1 MGHSR
6 AEKEQSRER
15 ILEAAARMIREVGPN
30 GISIAD
36 LMKSANM
43 THGGFYGHF
52 PSRENLIVAAIERAI
67 DDGAKSFASL
77 PDGEDPGSVKS
88 IANRY
93 LSTPHRDN
101 IARGCALASLGT
113 EVGRLEERQGRQLL
127 QEHAENRFDHMAEA
141 MGGGEDTK
149 DASVAAWCTM
159 VGAVVLSRVFRG
171 SKRADEILEI
181 ARKSVQDF
189 AAKSGTAETPP
200 SDGESLPRAKKTG
213 IKKGAPNKPGP
224 QNGD

>member
-36 LMKSANM
+36 LMKSANL

-52 PSRENLIVAAIERAI
+52 PSRDALIQAAIERAI
-67 DDGAKSFASL
+67 DDGSKSFVSR
-77 PDGEDPGSVKS
+77 PEGEDPGTVKS

-101 IARGCALASLGT
+101 IARSCAIASLAT
-113 EVGRLEERQGRQLL
+113 DIGRLDDRQGRQLL
-127 QEHAENRFDHMAEA
+127 GKHVEDRFVQMAEA
-141 MGGGEDTK
+141 MGGGAGAQ
-149 DASVAAWCTM
+149 DAAVAAWCTM
-159 VGAVVLSRVFRG
+159 VGAMALSRVFRG
-171 SKRADEILEI
+171 SKRADEILKL
-181 ARKSVQDF
+181 ARQAVLDLESAVGRNDAQAAGGKAHPRVKGRKASKPAPGDRKNQD
-189 AAKSGTAETPP
+189 
-200 SDGESLPRAKKTG
+200 D
-213 IKKGAPNKPGP
+213 N
-224 QNGD
+224 